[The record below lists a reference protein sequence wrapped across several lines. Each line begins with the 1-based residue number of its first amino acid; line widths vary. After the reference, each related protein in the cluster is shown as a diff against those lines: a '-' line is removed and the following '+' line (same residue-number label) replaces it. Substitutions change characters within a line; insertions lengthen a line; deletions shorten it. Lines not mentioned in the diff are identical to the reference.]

1 MADHFSV
8 MGTPLILVTDNS
20 VRLNSQLELD
30 ERGVI
35 LHSRSGKQR
44 NRDYRLAL
52 ELLLTRLDGA
62 GIRYSIYLDSK
73 PVQNIPLG
81 ERLLH
86 FDQQA
91 SISARFDELV
101 RAMNK
106 GSASHGA
113 WRRLLIQTPKTGR
126 DILLLAIGA
135 IDDTA
140 DNDRLPAALLR
151 RVTVA
156 HIHHAVAKLLDG
168 KDASNF
174 ALSREYDALTD
185 DGVVLAPK
193 KIFGVAL
200 EEALGIETHPKHF
213 SAGWGTPCFELLDK
227 AGLWIVPKGNTAAR
241 PKSDP
246 SEIKR
251 RVAGLSPTEEEQ
263 AWIEGNP
270 KIIEHLRRERHP
282 GLAKR
287 KRAEFTAQHGRLICE
302 QCGLDPI
309 AVYGEEAAIA
319 CIEVHHH
326 RVHVANMQPGH
337 RSKTEDLKCLC
348 ANCHRILHRKLALGR
363 TAAT

>member
-1 MADHFSV
+1 MADHFNV

-20 VRLNSQLELD
+20 ARLNSKLELD

-52 ELLLTRLDGA
+52 ELLLARLDGA

-73 PVQNIPLG
+73 PVQDIPLD

-113 WRRLLIQTPKTGR
+113 WRRLLIQIPKMDR

-140 DNDRLPAALLR
+140 DDDRLPAALLR

-156 HIHHAVAKLLDG
+156 HIHYAVAKLLDG

-185 DGVVLAPK
+185 DGVALAPK
-193 KIFGVAL
+193 KILASPWKRHSASKLIPSTSARDGERPALSCSIRPGFGLFQKAIPPPVPNL
-200 EEALGIETHPKHF
+200 ILRKSIEE
-213 SAGWGTPCFELLDK
+213 
-227 AGLWIVPKGNTAAR
+227 
-241 PKSDP
+241 
-246 SEIKR
+246 
-251 RVAGLSPTEEEQ
+251 SPVCHRQ
-263 AWIEGNP
+263 RKN
-270 KIIEHLRRERHP
+270 KP
-282 GLAKR
+282 GLR
-287 KRAEFTAQHGRLICE
+287 EIQ
-302 QCGLDPI
+302 
-309 AVYGEEAAIA
+309 
-319 CIEVHHH
+319 
-326 RVHVANMQPGH
+326 
-337 RSKTEDLKCLC
+337 RSS
-348 ANCHRILHRKLALGR
+348 NI
-363 TAAT
+363 